1 MKVGLLRSLCALLLG
16 CLLNTALAHGDFPIH
31 LAGQTLCLA
40 PTSVIFDFEEMDAA
54 RQAAA
59 RNELVRELRADLTN
73 VLATANVNLEE
84 QTSCAADDAFVLLT
98 VGVRYLDPRT
108 YIGFGEDAYSYDLSL
123 QVGALED
130 ALAAGSESTP
140 VTLQNLRFAAS
151 AGDIHSE
158 GEIGAPFEEAVETQA
173 APLIGALAA
182 AWWEDNSP
190 GAWRKFLPPLLSV
203 GLSVLIAAVI
213 FAVARSRRRARS
225 ALFSRQR

>member
-1 MKVGLLRSLCALLLG
+1 MKVGLSRSLCALLLG

-59 RNELVRELRADLTN
+59 RNELVRELRTDLTN
-73 VLATANVNLEE
+73 VLAAANVNLEE

-123 QVGALED
+123 QVGALDED
-130 ALAAGSESTP
+130 ALAAGSGDAP

-158 GEIGAPFEEAVETQA
+158 GETGAPFEEAVEAQA
-173 APLIGALAA
+173 APLIGTLAA
-182 AWWEDNSP
+182 AWWEDNPP
-190 GAWRKFLPPLLSV
+190 GRWRRFLPPLLGVSSSALV
-203 GLSVLIAAVI
+203 VATVL
-213 FAVARSRRRARS
+213 AVAKRRGRRRFS
-225 ALFSRQR
+225 ASR